1 LEDERRW
8 ERDPV
13 EDWTWAHWLQ
23 ESLKETHILHN
34 YGTITNDNKTIVR
47 SIIYKVS
54 ELLKEGVSPEN
65 ISVIAQWTTLTRNSF
80 FVTPEK
86 YNETNSVKDIV
97 SISRGIGHCK
107 VIDSQLN
114 PHYVDFNAFYN
125 YRQLYCFIIFFYQIS
140 QTNCTYL
147 NIFTIN

>member
-1 LEDERRW
+1 MRLSLDKRSRCVEIYHLRKLHLKKNKFSQLKLLVNSEDIEI
-8 ERDPV
+8 
-13 EDWTWAHWLQ
+13 
-23 ESLKETHILHN
+23 S
-34 YGTITNDNKTIVR
+34 TIG
-47 SIIYKVS
+47 
-54 ELLKEGVSPEN
+54 L
-65 ISVIAQWTTLTRNSF
+65 RNLI
-80 FVTPEK
+80 EK

-107 VIDSQLN
+107 VINSQLN
-114 PHYVDFNAFYN
+114 PHYVDFNAFNN